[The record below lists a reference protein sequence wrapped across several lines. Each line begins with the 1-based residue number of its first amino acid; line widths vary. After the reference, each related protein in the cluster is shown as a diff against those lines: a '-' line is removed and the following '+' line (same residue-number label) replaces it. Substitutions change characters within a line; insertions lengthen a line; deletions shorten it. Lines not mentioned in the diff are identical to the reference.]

1 MARGY
6 YPRIASLVAQEQS
19 VVVLCEVVVVK
30 FGGTDALS
38 SCSKYGGIAAWMG
51 RGALPASFARLRVS
65 WGGCHRE
72 PGWLKRRDSPLRLLS
87 SRFLSEK
94 KPDLREGARGTR
106 PDPAARTAYHRV
118 GLGPT
123 DEVRRLH
130 YEMG

>member
-51 RGALPASFARLRVS
+51 RGALPASFARLRAS

-94 KPDLREGARGTR
+94 KHIHARSKGEKR
-106 PDPAARTAYHRV
+106 QV
-118 GLGPT
+118 GHVT
-123 DEVRRLH
+123 FSSTI
-130 YEMG
+130 

>member
-30 FGGTDALS
+30 FGGTGALS
-38 SCSKYGGIAAWMG
+38 WCSEYGGIAALMG
-51 RGALPASFARLRVS
+51 RGALPASFARLRAS
-65 WGGCHRE
+65 WRCCHRE

-94 KPDLREGARGTR
+94 KKELIKGSCP
-106 PDPAARTAYHRV
+106 
-118 GLGPT
+118 
-123 DEVRRLH
+123 
-130 YEMG
+130 

>member
-38 SCSKYGGIAAWMG
+38 WCSEYGGIAACMG
-51 RGALPASFARLRVS
+51 RGALPASFARLRAS

-72 PGWLKRRDSPLRLLS
+72 PGWLKRRDSPLGLLS

-94 KPDLREGARGTR
+94 KGDEDFKAPGAKY
-106 PDPAARTAYHRV
+106 P
-118 GLGPT
+118 
-123 DEVRRLH
+123 EVANS
-130 YEMG
+130 

>member
-1 MARGY
+1 MTRGY

-51 RGALPASFARLRVS
+51 RGALPASFARLRAS

-94 KPDLREGARGTR
+94 KKLKN
-106 PDPAARTAYHRV
+106 
-118 GLGPT
+118 
-123 DEVRRLH
+123 
-130 YEMG
+130 